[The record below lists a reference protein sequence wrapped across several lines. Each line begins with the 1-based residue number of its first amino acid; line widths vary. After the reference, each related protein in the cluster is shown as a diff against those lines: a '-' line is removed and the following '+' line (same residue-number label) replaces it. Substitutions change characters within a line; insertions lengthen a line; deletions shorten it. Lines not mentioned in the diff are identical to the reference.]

1 MASSQKVTFTGSSGE
16 KLSAR
21 LDFPDGDTARFVLFA
36 HCFTC
41 SKDFIAARRIASG
54 LVARG
59 FAVLRFDFTGLGS
72 SDGDFAN
79 TNFSSN
85 VEDLLCAVDYLR
97 LHFEAP
103 AIMIGHSLGGTAVLE
118 AAGEVPELKAVATIG
133 APAEA
138 AHVAHN
144 FLPHLDQIHAEGE
157 AEVQLSGRKF
167 TIRRQFLEDLNQQ
180 VVLEKVKQLRKPLLI
195 FHSPLD
201 DTVAVSNAAA
211 IFKAAHHPKSYVS
224 LETADH
230 LLTDPSDA
238 AYVADVITAWA
249 ARYVDAEEAEAGGEQ
264 SSDLVV
270 SETLQGKFQLVAT
283 KGQHRLLIDEPTSV
297 GGLDSGPSPYGY
309 LAIALGG
316 CTAMTLRLY
325 AEHKGL
331 DLGRISV
338 TVGHAKVDGGHLQD
352 ADNAAE
358 GRVRRID
365 RFERTI
371 AIEGGTTPE
380 VAAKLLQIA
389 DKCPVHRTL
398 EGNVIIVTRVD
409 RAEGNDQVTEV

>member
-1 MASSQKVTFTGSSGE
+1 MASSQKVTFRGSSGAD
-16 KLSAR
+16 LSAR
-21 LDFPDGDTARFVLFA
+21 LDFPDGQAAGYVLFA

-72 SDGDFAN
+72 SEGDFAN

-85 VEDLLCAVDYLR
+85 VEDLLCAVAYLR
-97 LHFEAP
+97 EHFQAP
-103 AIMIGHSLGGTAVLE
+103 AIMVGHSLGGTAVLE
-118 AAGEVPELKAVATIG
+118 AAGEVPELKAVASIG

-144 FLPHLDQIHAEGE
+144 FLPHLDQIDIEGE
-157 AEVQLSGRKF
+157 AEVDLSGRKF
-167 TIRRQFLEDLNQQ
+167 TIRRQFLEDINQR
-180 VVLEKVKQLRKPLLI
+180 VVLDKVKALRKPLLLL
-195 FHSPLD
+195 HSPLD
-201 DTVAVSNAAA
+201 DTVGVENAAA
-211 IFKAAHHPKSYVS
+211 IFKAAHHPKSFVS
-224 LETADH
+224 LEHADH

-249 ARYVDAEEAEAGGEQ
+249 ARYVDVEFEEVSHKPSAG
-264 SSDLVV
+264 LVV
-270 SETLQGKFQLVAT
+270 SETLEGKFQAVAT
-283 KGQHRLLIDEPTSV
+283 KGRHRLLIDEPVSV
-297 GGLDSGPSPYGY
+297 GGLGSGPSPYDY

-316 CTAMTLRLY
+316 CTSMTLRLY
-325 AEHKGL
+325 AEHKKL

-338 TVGHAKVDGGHLQD
+338 TVGHARVDSAHLHD
-352 ADNAAE
+352 SDEAVE
-358 GRVRRID
+358 GRIRRID

-371 AIEGGTTPE
+371 SIEGGTTPE
-380 VAAKLLQIA
+380 IEAKLLEIA

-398 EGNVIIVTRVD
+398 ENNVIIVTRLG
-409 RAEGNDQVTEV
+409 EGPATDEVTEV